1 MNVTRRRSYEA
12 LDLCS
17 LFVTA
22 KETTMS
28 AVLLAM
34 FDQYEIAERVRVDLV
49 RDGFPTDRIELTAS
63 CEPGR
68 AGLEPADSLHDR
80 FVQYFRVLFTF
91 DHERHHAEQLANS
104 LDNGAATITV
114 HPRGSVET
122 ARAKQILLTARA
134 VKLISHDLASQTTES
149 TTARIMRRWT
159 IAAAVLCLW
168 FAASLVSKQE
178 FRGGSP
184 SELGLAQTEVTV
196 PDETELPFAGQASS
210 QYLSSV
216 TTHYFDAQLAGLH
229 LQRPANGFTRADDH
243 DPDWW
248 PWKNSTTADVLSC
261 LGVVFCSSYDTGRD
275 QLPTTDDLKASQQRW
290 RDLTDLVLGATPI
303 STGL

>member
-1 MNVTRRRSYEA
+1 
-12 LDLCS
+12 
-17 LFVTA
+17 
-22 KETTMS
+22 MS

-91 DHERHHAEQLANS
+91 DDERHHAEQLANC

-122 ARAKQILLTARA
+122 ARARQILLNAGA
-134 VKLISHDLASQTTES
+134 VKLISHDLASQTTQS
-149 TTARIMRRWT
+149 TTARVMRRWT
-159 IAAAVLCLW
+159 IGAAVLCLW
-168 FAASLVSKQE
+168 FAASVVSKQE

-184 SELGLAQTEVTV
+184 SELGLAQTAVTV
-196 PDETELPFAGQASS
+196 PDETELPFVGQASS
-210 QYLSSV
+210 QYMSSV
-216 TTHYFDAQLAGLH
+216 TTHYFDTQLAGLH
-229 LQRPANGFTRADDH
+229 LQRPANGFTRADD
-243 DPDWW
+243 
-248 PWKNSTTADVLSC
+248 
-261 LGVVFCSSYDTGRD
+261 
-275 QLPTTDDLKASQQRW
+275 LKGSQQRW
-290 RDLTDLVLGATPI
+290 RDLTDLVLRAAPI
-303 STGL
+303 SSGR